1 MGHTHTGVDAGDG
14 CAPASVDD
22 EALLVVNTAD
32 TDRTVS
38 LHFARDEASH
48 TRELSLRA
56 GGYASVAAPD
66 GEGDHSV
73 AVDTDA
79 GGRAAV
85 ADVPWLP
92 MVVVR
97 ERAVQ
102 LC

>member
-1 MGHTHTGVDAGDG
+1 MGHTHTGMDAGDG
-14 CAPASVDD
+14 CVPASVED

-32 TDRTVS
+32 TARTVS
-38 LHFARDEASH
+38 LHFARDGASQ

-56 GGYASVAAPD
+56 GGYASIQAPE
-66 GEGDHSV
+66 GEGHHSV
-73 AVDTDA
+73 AVDTDT

-85 ADVPWLP
+85 TDVPWLP